1 MALGT
6 ITNKLGTLA
15 DVFNRV
21 DRVLFNDS
29 TIATTSALS
38 ALTTVH
44 SELPVIDG
52 SITLNMGEADV
63 TKIKITTGQDWASYA
78 QTGESDISMQVAS
91 ISTVMNDLFGDFA
104 TTEIEFDLS
113 TSIVKPVGE
122 TASVSFVG
130 KGYGTKPK
138 KIAGSLIFISQDE
151 KALIV
156 LPKAEIFATFVA
168 ADGDNP
174 AYWNLVITAL
184 ANESDVAYYLLN
196 QGELSD

>member
-1 MALGT
+1 MAVST
-6 ITNKLGTLA
+6 ITNKLGNLA

-21 DRVLFNDS
+21 DRVLFNDQP
-29 TIATTSALS
+29 IATTAALS
-38 ALTTVH
+38 SLTTVH

-63 TKIKITTGQDWASYA
+63 TKIKITTGQDWVSYVQA
-78 QTGESDISMQVAS
+78 GESDISMQVAS
-91 ISTVMNDLFGDFA
+91 ISTVMNDLFGDYA
-104 TTEIEFDLS
+104 TTELQIDFS
-113 TSIVKPVGE
+113 TSVVKPVDE
-122 TASVSFVG
+122 TSTVSFSG

-138 KIAGSLIFISQDE
+138 KLTGALIFISQDE

-156 LPKAEIFATFVA
+156 LPKAEIFATFIA

-196 QGELSD
+196 QGALS

>member
-1 MALGT
+1 MAVST

-21 DRVLFNDS
+21 DRVLFNDEP
-29 TIATTSALS
+29 IANTAALAS
-38 ALTTVH
+38 MTTVH

-63 TKIKITTGQDWASYA
+63 TKIKITTGQDWVSYA

-91 ISTVMNDLFGDFA
+91 ISTVMNDLFGDYA
-104 TTEIEFDLS
+104 TTELQFDLS
-113 TSIVKPVGE
+113 TSIVKPVDE
-122 TASVSFVG
+122 TSTVSFVG

-138 KIAGSLIFISQDE
+138 KLTGALIFISQDE

-156 LPKAEIFATFVA
+156 LPKAEIFATFIA

-184 ANESDVAYYLLN
+184 ANDSDVAYYLLN
-196 QGELSD
+196 QGALS

>member
-1 MALGT
+1 MAVST

-29 TIATTSALS
+29 PIANTGALAS
-38 ALTTVH
+38 MTTVH

-63 TKIKITTGQDWASYA
+63 TKVKITTGQDWVSYA
-78 QTGESDISMQVAS
+78 QAGESDISMQVAS
-91 ISTVMNDLFGDFA
+91 ISTVMNDLFGDYA
-104 TTEIEFDLS
+104 TTEIELDLS
-113 TSIVKPVGE
+113 TAIVKPVGDGS
-122 TASVSFVG
+122 SVSFVG

-138 KIAGSLIFISQDE
+138 KLTGALIFISQDE

-156 LPKAEIFATFVA
+156 LPKAEIFATFIA

-196 QGELSD
+196 QGALS